1 MEEDISTMS
10 TDTLVMTEYLDPNT
24 GTKVRMKVPAREIVR
39 NPNRHI
45 PEAIL
50 HSVCICLN
58 ALLNNEEN
66 KMKNFSSLTDK
77 ITHEGKKSN
86 EV

>member
-1 MEEDISTMS
+1 MS
-10 TDTLVMTEYLDPNT
+10 IDTLVMTEYLDPNT
-24 GTKVRMKVPAREIVR
+24 GMKVRKKVPARDIVKD
-39 NPNRHI
+39 PNRHI

-50 HSVCICLN
+50 HAVCICLN
-58 ALLNNEEN
+58 TLIEREEN